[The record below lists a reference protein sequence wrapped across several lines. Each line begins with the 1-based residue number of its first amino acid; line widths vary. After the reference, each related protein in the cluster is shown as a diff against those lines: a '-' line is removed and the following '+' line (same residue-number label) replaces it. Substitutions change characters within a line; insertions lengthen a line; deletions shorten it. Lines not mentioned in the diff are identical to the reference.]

1 MFPIFRSTF
10 PFSCRKSRCLVGN
23 YRYYNWMHGILK
35 IRQILYPRKTSH
47 VSCGLVS
54 FCLGGGGGPQVPMWV
69 IPSHGQ
75 WLIITIPVFL
85 GRRSCHGYGS
95 KLWIPP
101 KNGSTLNSAIVH
113 SYPMFERHRPSSI
126 APETLTWRTTTLC
139 WCGMWTCIGP
149 VAQGQGWK
157 SARLIYKLTWSS
169 MVAVKLQYNNP
180 KKI

>member
-54 FCLGGGGGPQVPMWV
+54 FRLGGGGGPQVPMWV

-85 GRRSCHGYGS
+85 GRRSCMGMAQNYESPQKWFNIKFGHCPFVPHVRASPPVQHCSWDTYLAYNYAMLMWNVNMHRASCSGS
-95 KLWIPP
+95 GLEVSSPDLQIDM
-101 KNGSTLNSAIVH
+101 IVH
-113 SYPMFERHRPSSI
+113 GCCK
-126 APETLTWRTTTLC
+126 TT
-139 WCGMWTCIGP
+139 
-149 VAQGQGWK
+149 V
-157 SARLIYKLTWSS
+157 
-169 MVAVKLQYNNP
+169 
-180 KKI
+180 